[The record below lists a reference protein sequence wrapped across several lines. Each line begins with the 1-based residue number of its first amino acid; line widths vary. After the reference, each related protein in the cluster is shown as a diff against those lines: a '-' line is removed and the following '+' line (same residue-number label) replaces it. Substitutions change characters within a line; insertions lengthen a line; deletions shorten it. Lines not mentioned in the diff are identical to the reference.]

1 MKKRAIYLLIVLA
14 TLATVA
20 CRHLPKD
27 TEGLTDS
34 EKLEVLDFRLEKHP
48 KDHAALS
55 ERAQVLFNLGHTRE
69 ALADIERAVG
79 LEPNN
84 VDYRVQQ
91 ADLYFANGKVEE
103 SYKALSKAEQLDPEN
118 LDVQLKMGEIT
129 FYARDYDRS
138 MQSLTRV
145 TEVEP
150 DNRTALFMKAYI
162 YKETG
167 DTANAVTLMRRVC
180 DLYPDYE
187 PAFEE
192 LGVLYAVHSNPMAVE
207 YLSTAL
213 NLEPNNT
220 NAAYALAMYYQHNN
234 DFDQA
239 ETLYRKILDVNENS
253 TDAWHNLG
261 YIELF
266 HYRDYERAIEY
277 MTKAIEADPNNLAAI
292 VNRGCAFELAGQR
305 DKARSDFETALAIN
319 SGYQPAIDGYNR
331 VK

>member
-103 SYKALSKAEQLDPEN
+103 SYKALSKAEQLDPDN
-118 LDVQLKMGEIT
+118 LDVQLKMGEVM
-129 FYARDYDRS
+129 YYSRDYDRAIEC
-138 MQSLTRV
+138 LTRV
-145 TEVEP
+145 TSIEP
-150 DNRTALFMKAYI
+150 NNRTALFMKGFI
-162 YKETG
+162 YKEKG
-167 DTANAVTLMRRVC
+167 DTASAVTLLRRVC
-180 DLYPDYE
+180 DLYPDYA

-192 LGVLYAVHSNPMAVE
+192 LGILYSTRNNPLAVE
-207 YLSTAL
+207 YLNTAIQ
-213 NLEPNNT
+213 LEPNNT
-220 NAAYALAMYYQHNN
+220 NALYALAMYYQQKEEME
-234 DFDQA
+234 QA
-239 ETLYRKILDVNENS
+239 ENLYHRILDINEKS
-253 TDAWHNLG
+253 ADAWHNLG
-261 YIELF
+261 YIEMT
-266 HYRDYERAIEY
+266 HYMDFERAAEY
-277 MTKAIEADPNNLAAI
+277 FDRALDADPTHEAA
-292 VNRGCAFELAGQR
+292 
-305 DKARSDFETALAIN
+305 AIN
-319 SGYQPAIDGYNR
+319 SKLAHELQN
-331 VK
+331 K

>member
-1 MKKRAIYLLIVLA
+1 MKRKVAYIILL
-14 TLATVA
+14 VA
-20 CRHLPKD
+20 LMVPIGCRENHSDVEL
-27 TEGLTDS
+27 TES
-34 EKLEVLDFRLEKHP
+34 QKLELLDLKLRKHP
-48 KDHAALS
+48 KDATLLAERAKVLINLGRVKEAWIDINKAVDLEPKNIEYRLLQADASFANGDIEKSYRALS
-55 ERAQVLFNLGHTRE
+55 E
-69 ALADIERAVG
+69 
-79 LEPNN
+79 
-84 VDYRVQQ
+84 
-91 ADLYFANGKVEE
+91 
-103 SYKALSKAEQLDPEN
+103 AEKLDPSN
-118 LDVQLKMGEIT
+118 KDVQLKMGEIT

-192 LGVLYAVHSNPMAVE
+192 LGVLYALHSNPMAVE

-220 NAAYALAMYYQHNN
+220 NAAYALAVYYQHNN